1 MIDKD
6 KLEGFRKAIITDE
19 HRAAERDAEIKS
31 RKDQLG
37 ITKEDV
43 RQLARL
49 RYKATVEDKPK
60 RKPISSGQTVVKKIR
75 QLRTGLGS
83 VFLIKRPADKS
94 SASLKASDAPSK
106 PQKAQREKFR

>member
-1 MIDKD
+1 MIDKN
-6 KLEGFRKAIITDE
+6 KLEGFRQTIITDE
-19 HRAAERDAEIKS
+19 HRAIERDAEIKA

-37 ITKEDV
+37 LTKEDV

-60 RKPISSGQTVVKKIR
+60 RKPISSGQTVVKRIR

-83 VFLIKRPADKS
+83 VFLAKRPADEF
-94 SASLKASDAPSK
+94 SASLKAPDAPSK
-106 PQKAQREKFR
+106 PKEAQRKKFR